1 MGLVK
6 GDTLNRMKVTY
17 ASVVHGGLKLLNQVG
32 LEKLTLRLLG
42 NELGVQAAALLWHV
56 ANKQALLD
64 AMASTLL
71 AEGTARMLLQKKT
84 AHWDKR
90 VAAFGNGLRKTLLSC
105 RDGARMVSGT
115 RLSDTRYLHTAETLA
130 QHVVD
135 AGFTLRQTVVLISTV
150 YNYTLSF
157 VMEEQAVYPQ
167 PGQRSPQYG
176 VQQRDEWLGNG
187 QLPLMR
193 QAGPILFD
201 GFDRRY
207 REGLELIL
215 RGAKRD

>member
-1 MGLVK
+1 
-6 GDTLNRMKVTY
+6 MKVTY
-17 ASVVHGGLKLLNQVG
+17 ASVVQGGLKLLNQVG
-32 LEKLTLRLLG
+32 LESLTLRLLG

-56 ANKQALLD
+56 ASKQALLD

-71 AEGTARMLLQKKT
+71 AEGTARMLLPKKT
-84 AHWDKR
+84 APWDKR
-90 VAAFGNGLRKTLLSC
+90 VAAFGNGLRETLLSC

-135 AGFTLRQTVVLISTV
+135 AGFTVRQTVVLISTV

-167 PGQRSPQYG
+167 PGQRSPQYSL
-176 VQQRDEWLGNG
+176 QQRDEWLGNG

-201 GFDRRY
+201 RFDRRY
-207 REGLELIL
+207 KEGLQLIL